1 MAIQHMCYFFTKISQ
16 KMIGKKELS
25 DLREFV
31 VENTKV
37 VQLIEIYNFYI
48 GHFFILQSGNNIV
61 HKCYTSLIWF
71 YKLYVTYVSFVNNV
85 Y

>member
-1 MAIQHMCYFFTKISQ
+1 MCYFFTKISH

-25 DLREFV
+25 DLHEFV
-31 VENTKV
+31 VENNKV
-37 VQLIEIYNFYI
+37 LQLIEIYNFYI
-48 GHFFILQSGNNIV
+48 DHFFILQSGNNIV

-71 YKLYVTYVSFVNNV
+71 YKLYETYVCFVNNV